1 MAESQRLDYSSGFV
15 SVSVWGIAKGRDG
28 EALPDFAKF
37 RSGSAFSLQGPQIS
51 VDSIATGSLSALKVI
66 MGSHDGL

>member
-1 MAESQRLDYSSGFV
+1 M
-15 SVSVWGIAKGRDG
+15 WGIAKGRDG

-66 MGSHDGL
+66 MGSHYGL